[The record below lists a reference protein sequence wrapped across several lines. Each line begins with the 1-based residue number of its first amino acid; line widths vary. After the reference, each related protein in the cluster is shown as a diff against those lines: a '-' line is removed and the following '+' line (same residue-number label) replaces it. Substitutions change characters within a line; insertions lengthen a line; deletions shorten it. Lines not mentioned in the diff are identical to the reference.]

1 MTFPTLSLTSFL
13 KTVPKHRK
21 LDFLTYWAFTLVE
34 SMTAAIVTITVIVT
48 QQEHNYHIN
57 KLLQLQDIFKTT
69 KEQTLL

>member
-1 MTFPTLSLTSFL
+1 
-13 KTVPKHRK
+13 
-21 LDFLTYWAFTLVE
+21 
-34 SMTAAIVTITVIVT
+34 MTAAIVTITVIVT